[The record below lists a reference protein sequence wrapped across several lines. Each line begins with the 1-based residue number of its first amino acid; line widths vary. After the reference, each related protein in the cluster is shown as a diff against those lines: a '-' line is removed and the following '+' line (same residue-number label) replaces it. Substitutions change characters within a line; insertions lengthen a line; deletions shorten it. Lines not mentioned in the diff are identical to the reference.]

1 MENKTTTIMTQD
13 FKITLQQEGTQ
24 AVAEMAIQAPNA
36 VDAMTKA
43 RRCMGKGWFVTTIC
57 Q

>member
-24 AVAEMAIQAPNA
+24 AVAQMAIQAPDA
-36 VDAMTKA
+36 VQAMNKA